1 VDWYVCVCVFINI
14 YPYVLRFYWPI
25 PRSHFRPAYVQV
37 SRLYTFQPFRQ
48 SNWTKYVVLNPKK
61 VSYLFWLTFRQLI
74 SAKVNWIEQQ
84 NWPTCATENVDII
97 YNASLTQLYFV
108 CLLFNQI
115 VHGRR
120 HIPNFFF
127 YLSPIPIVL
136 DLYTWAET
144 SLSFADYRSEKRDDE
159 WRESDLFTFFSVQF
173 DVIHHVI
180 HVLHSL
186 Y

>member
-1 VDWYVCVCVFINI
+1 MFINI

-25 PRSHFRPAYVQV
+25 PRSHFRPACVQV
-37 SRLYTFQPFRQ
+37 SRLYTFQPFGL
-48 SNWTKYVVLNPKK
+48 SNWTKYVVLNPTKG
-61 VSYLFWLTFRQLI
+61 VVYLFWLTFRQLI

-84 NWPTCATENVDII
+84 NWPTCATENGDIL

-127 YLSPIPIVL
+127 FYLSPIPIVL
-136 DLYTWAET
+136 DLCTWAE
-144 SLSFADYRSEKRDDE
+144 FADCRSEKRDDE

-186 Y
+186 SIRS